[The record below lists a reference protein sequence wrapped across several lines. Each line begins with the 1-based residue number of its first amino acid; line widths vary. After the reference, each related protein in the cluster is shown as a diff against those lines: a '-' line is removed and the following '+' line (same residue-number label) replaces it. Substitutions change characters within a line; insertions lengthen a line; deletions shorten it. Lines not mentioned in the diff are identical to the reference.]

1 MTLKNKT
8 YDFKD
13 MCSIC
18 KSELARH
25 RSLVDIE
32 YRGNF
37 AATSS
42 VCKLKHAQALHCSLT
57 VYSFPTLQ
65 CAYISGSVSTEF
77 HYASKVCK

>member
-8 YDFKD
+8 CNFKVVGT
-13 MCSIC
+13 IC
-18 KSELARH
+18 KSKLAY

-32 YRGNF
+32 YSGNF

-42 VCKLKHAQALHCSLT
+42 VCKFKHAQALHCSLT
-57 VYSFPTLQ
+57 VDSFPTLQ
-65 CAYISGSVSTEF
+65 CAYIRGLVSAEF